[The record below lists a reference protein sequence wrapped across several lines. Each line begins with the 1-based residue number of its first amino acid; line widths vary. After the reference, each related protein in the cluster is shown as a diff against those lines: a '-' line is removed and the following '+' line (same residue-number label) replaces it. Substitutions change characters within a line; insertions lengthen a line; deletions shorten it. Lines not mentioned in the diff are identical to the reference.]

1 MTTRVEVSATWKGKL
16 AFDAKGHTPVIVPI
30 DYVKPLGDD
39 LSPMPME
46 LLLMSL
52 AACSGATVATLLG
65 RANLKPDKLEVR
77 ASGERRE
84 EHPTTFESIRLEF
97 RLRGGNVDR
106 ASAEKA
112 IKMSEERFCPVWA
125 MLKGA
130 VPIVAG
136 CLIEK

>member
-1 MTTRVEVSATWKGKL
+1 MTTRLEVSATWKGKL
-16 AFDAKGHTPVIVPI
+16 AFDAKGHTAVVVPA

-39 LSPMPME
+39 KAPMPME

-52 AACSGATVATLLG
+52 AACSGGTVATLLA
-65 RANLKPDKLEVR
+65 RANIKPDKLEVR

-97 RLRGGNVDR
+97 RVKGGNADR
-106 ASAEKA
+106 ASVEKA